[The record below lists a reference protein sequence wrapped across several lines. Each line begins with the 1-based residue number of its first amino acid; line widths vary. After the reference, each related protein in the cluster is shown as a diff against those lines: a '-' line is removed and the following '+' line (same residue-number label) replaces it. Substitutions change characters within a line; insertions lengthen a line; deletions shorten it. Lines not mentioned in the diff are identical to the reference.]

1 MHTIDNIKFGEFLI
15 ELRKEKGYTQKD
27 VAERLGVSD
36 KAVSKW
42 ERGLS
47 FPDITLLEP
56 LANMFNITLTELY
69 HSERIKE
76 GEKLDKEQIGLI
88 LESSIQATS
97 EEIAMSKRIQLMK
110 TIYFLLSISIM
121 CIISVWMSSMNYLPP
136 QGTVNEIG
144 KIQLLTLIIL
154 VYFTF
159 FAKTKLPI
167 YYDQNKVDVYTHGFV
182 RFHIAGLKLNNNNWQ
197 AIVYANCVGL
207 SIYLVLLSII
217 YAIYSAF
224 SPFTYETMKSVAII
238 LLILLMLVPTY
249 IVGKKYE

>member
-97 EEIAMSKRIQLMK
+97 EEI
-110 TIYFLLSISIM
+110 
-121 CIISVWMSSMNYLPP
+121 
-136 QGTVNEIG
+136 
-144 KIQLLTLIIL
+144 
-154 VYFTF
+154 
-159 FAKTKLPI
+159 
-167 YYDQNKVDVYTHGFV
+167 
-182 RFHIAGLKLNNNNWQ
+182 
-197 AIVYANCVGL
+197 
-207 SIYLVLLSII
+207 
-217 YAIYSAF
+217 
-224 SPFTYETMKSVAII
+224 
-238 LLILLMLVPTY
+238 
-249 IVGKKYE
+249 